1 MISVKISPIWHFVCV
16 FEWWDF
22 IIFIFVAMHIT
33 VGILFINMHPAITI
47 HTLSL
52 SLSLTL
58 SLTDTGSFSHSL
70 SHSLIHS
77 EVSDHKVLGV
87 RCYNRQ

>member
-52 SLSLTL
+52 SLSLSL
-58 SLTDTGSFSHSL
+58 SLTLAPSL
-70 SHSLIHS
+70 TPSLTHWYT
-77 EVSDHKVLGV
+77 V
-87 RCYNRQ
+87 RSVITKC